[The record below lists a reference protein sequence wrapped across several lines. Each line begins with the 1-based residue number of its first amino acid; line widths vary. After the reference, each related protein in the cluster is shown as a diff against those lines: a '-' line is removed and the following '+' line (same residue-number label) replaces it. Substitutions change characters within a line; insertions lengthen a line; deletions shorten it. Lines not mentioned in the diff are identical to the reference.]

1 MIRKLIVKA
10 LPVLLALCVA
20 APALSDP
27 PAQSGP
33 RVLRYNFDTAF
44 AFSDFDSGLQVV
56 FGANMLEFCNGVIDF
71 EEFTFMDVL
80 VDEDSNRI
88 LGPGYGEVYTTVWGF
103 PDFDCA
109 RFTTESPLAEGMITL
124 RLNDNDVF
132 AWQPNERSNK
142 NSFSFRANGPM
153 WSPTG
158 TSMRLHFVSHTV
170 WGGFN
175 NPSFQTKEFTSIG
188 LR

>member
-44 AFSDFDSGLQVV
+44 VFSDFDSGLFVAFGVNMADYCNDV
-56 FGANMLEFCNGVIDF
+56 FEF

-80 VDEDSNRI
+80 VDEDSNRL
-88 LGPGYGEVYTTVWGF
+88 LGPGYGEVYTAVWGF
-103 PDFDCA
+103 PENDCA
-109 RFTTESPLAEGMITL
+109 RFTTELPLAEGMITL
-124 RLNDNDVF
+124 RLNDNDVY
-132 AWQPNERSNK
+132 AWEFNERSNK
-142 NSFSFRANGPM
+142 NSYSFRANGPM
-153 WSPTG
+153 WSPTDQ
-158 TSMRLHFVSHTV
+158 SMRLHFVSHAV

-175 NPSFQTKEFTSIG
+175 NPSFQAKDFTSIS